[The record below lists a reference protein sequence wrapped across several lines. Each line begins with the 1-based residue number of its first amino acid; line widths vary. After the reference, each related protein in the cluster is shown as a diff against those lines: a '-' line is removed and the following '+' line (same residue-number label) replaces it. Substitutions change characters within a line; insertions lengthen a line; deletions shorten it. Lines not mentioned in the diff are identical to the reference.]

1 MSRQLIL
8 VLAWVTAA
16 LLISAVPSRA
26 AQDSSH
32 TGPHGIGNPG
42 HPTAAEEATV
52 IVETETGGGE
62 GYPSNPMRF
71 EGSLAIWTVVVFIG
85 MMFVLGKFAWS
96 PLLKALQ
103 AREEHLEHVL
113 YETERARNESE
124 SLLAEHRRL
133 MADASSEVKTLLEKA
148 RQDAQINADQLLKAA
163 QAEAESSRDRAKRE
177 IVVARDHALS
187 EIWNTTAD
195 LAVSVAGK
203 VLGKQIGDEDHR
215 RLVENAI
222 QELPES
228 PASANGHGGR
238 RA

>member
-26 AQDSSH
+26 AQHSVPSA
-32 TGPHGIGNPG
+32 PHGTPG
-42 HPTAAEEATV
+42 HPTAAEEAT
-52 IVETETGGGE
+52 IIAETETGGGE
-62 GYPSNPMRF
+62 GYPPNPMRF
-71 EGSLAIWTVVVFIG
+71 ERSLAIWTVVVFVG
-85 MMFVLGKFAWS
+85 LLFVLGKYAWT
-96 PLLKALQ
+96 PLLKALE
-103 AREEHLEHVL
+103 ARQEHLENVL
-113 YETERARNESE
+113 QETERARNESE

-133 MADASSEVKTLLEKA
+133 IADASNQVKALLEKA
-148 RQDAQINADQLLKAA
+148 RQDAQLNADQIVKSA

-187 EIWNTTAD
+187 EIWNTTAE

-203 VLGKQIGDEDHR
+203 VLGKQIGDDDHR
-215 RLVENAI
+215 RLVEDAI
-222 QELPES
+222 QQLPES

-238 RA
+238 RV